1 MVDVAL
7 CRIDPTPIAVAKRE
21 VRQAEIGTVM
31 VSALDAVWSFV
42 RSRGLDAGHNVA
54 IYGPGVD
61 DELRAWFGV
70 EVATP
75 FDGDCSIECAAMP
88 SGLTAVA
95 THVGPYARL
104 GATHRAV
111 MEWCLEAGHTLS
123 DTSWE
128 RYGDWTDDE
137 SRLRTDVGYLLG

>member
-1 MVDVAL
+1 MAIEIRETFQVQA
-7 CRIDPTPIAVAKRE
+7 PI
-21 VRQAEIGTVM
+21 
-31 VSALDAVWSFV
+31 DAVWAFV

-61 DELRAWFGV
+61 AELRAWFGV
-70 EVATP
+70 EVASY

-95 THVGPYARL
+95 THVGPYHDL
-104 GATHRAV
+104 GRTHRAV
-111 MEWCLEAGHTLS
+111 LEWCLDHAHPVS

-128 RYGDWTDDE
+128 RYGDWTDDPAALE
-137 SRLRTDVGYLLG
+137 TEVGYLLV

>member
-61 DELRAWFGV
+61 DGSV
-70 EVATP
+70 V
-75 FDGDCSIECAAMP
+75 P
-88 SGLTAVA
+88 SGDVTVA
-95 THVGPYARL
+95 QSVGS
-104 GATHRAV
+104 RAPA
-111 MEWCLEAGHTLS
+111 LAGDGS
-123 DTSWE
+123 GRAE
-128 RYGDWTDDE
+128 
-137 SRLRTDVGYLLG
+137 